1 MWGFP
6 KLRGTLFFFRVCGS
20 RICGLGGGGGGP
32 VFVEIL
38 NNTKPV
44 FSGLDG
50 HRPDRFGT
58 HPQTEG

>member
-6 KLRGTLFFFRVCGS
+6 KLRGTFFFGGGGVPY
-20 RICGLGGGGGGP
+20 LWFGGGGGVP

-50 HRPDRFGT
+50 RRPDRFGT
-58 HPQTEG
+58 RPQTEG